1 MVREYLPPLDASGL
15 KVCLVAS
22 RYGKVVTDRLAAGA
36 VECLSQHGCGTD
48 DVDLFW
54 VPGSFELSLVARH
67 RARTGAYDLV
77 LALGCIIRGD
87 TTHFDYI
94 AKEVSRGVAQVGWET
109 GVPTIF
115 GVITAETM
123 EQAIERSG
131 VKGGGR
137 GWESAQAGIEM
148 VHLLRT
154 GADAGSTGE
163 SADAGSAVRTRKVG
177 RAGSAVRTRK
187 GSRPARSGR
196 ARRGV

>member
-1 MVREYLPPLDASGL
+1 MREYLPPLDASGL

-22 RYGKVVTDRLAAGA
+22 RYGRVVTERLVEGA
-36 VECLSQHGCGTD
+36 LECLVQHGCNED

-54 VPGSFELSLVARH
+54 VPGSFEVSLVAKR
-67 RARTGAYDLV
+67 RAETKQYDLI

-94 AKEVSRGVAQVGWET
+94 AKEVSRGVAQVGWDT

-131 VKGGGR
+131 IKGGGR
-137 GWESAQAGIEM
+137 GWEAAQAGIEM

-154 GADAGSTGE
+154 DRIEG
-163 SADAGSAVRTRKVG
+163 GSAG
-177 RAGSAVRTRK
+177 DDD
-187 GSRPARSGR
+187 
-196 ARRGV
+196 